1 MSHVTYR
8 CLTASKQWF
17 ICESDISTTLSLT
30 LSHTSAPHH
39 LPVIHTHTHVFKATV
54 HVIFGFWLAFLSSN
68 NTQPEMQ
75 LTFEYQMTWWN
86 YDKLYKFKFT
96 FLGRWLAR
104 NTNAKFT
111 VLPTC
116 IVMVIVISGNV
127 GNAQL
132 HEAMCG
138 NVYFMF
144 CHSPE
149 VIAWFDLQGDRPD
162 HTTWTAR
169 VVKGRA
175 GA

>member
-1 MSHVTYR
+1 MNQTSALAV
-8 CLTASKQWF
+8 S
-17 ICESDISTTLSLT
+17 LSLT
-30 LSHTSAPHH
+30 LLHTCVPHR
-39 LPVIHTHTHVFKATV
+39 LPVIHTHTHTFKATV

-75 LTFEYQMTWWN
+75 LTFEYHMTWWN

-96 FLGRWLAR
+96 FLDRWLAR
-104 NTNAKFT
+104 NTNAKLT